1 MRLNVVA
8 GHRSGGFTLLEV
20 MVAVAIIA
28 IALTT
33 LFGSQTQSVALAG
46 EARFYTT
53 APLLAQE
60 KMSALLA
67 AGLAD
72 ATADSGGFGDDF
84 PGYRW
89 RVEPR
94 SVAGVAS
101 PEVAALLRGVDV
113 VVSWGEPERYR
124 YVLTRFGFDAG
135 G

>member
-1 MRLNVVA
+1 MRLKVVA
-8 GHRSGGFTLLEV
+8 GHRTDGFTLLEV

-33 LFGSQTQSVALAG
+33 LFGSQTQSAALVG

-60 KMSALLA
+60 KMTELLA

-72 ATADSGGFGDDF
+72 ATNDSGAFGDDF

-94 SVAGVAS
+94 SVAGAT

>member
-1 MRLNVVA
+1 MFSVPA
-8 GHRSGGFTLLEV
+8 HRHSDGFTLLEV

-33 LFGSQTQSVALAG
+33 LFASQSQSVSLAC
-46 EARFYTT
+46 ESRFNTT
-53 APLLAQE
+53 APLLARE
-60 KMSALLA
+60 KMAEVVV

-72 ATADSGGFGDDF
+72 LNADSGDYGDDF

-94 SVAGVAS
+94 YVPTGVPAEISELLKGVA
-101 PEVAALLRGVDV
+101 V
-113 VVSWGEPERYR
+113 VVSWGEPERYH
-124 YVLTRFGFDAG
+124 YVLTRYGFDAG